1 MKNHSTLSTILT
13 GPSILIT
20 RKQEKG
26 HKGSEAGVGVD
37 IYGSLSLFGYIKWL
51 MMC

>member
-1 MKNHSTLSTILT
+1 MKNHNTLTTILT

-26 HKGSEAGVGVD
+26 HKGSEAGVEVD
-37 IYGSLSLFGYIKWL
+37 IYGRLSLFSYVKCL
-51 MMC
+51 MMF